1 LKAIRHKR
9 RADVVYIMFA
19 GLVSEYTMKFIMLSF
34 MALFL
39 SVISFQASADKIV
52 ITGKPVILD
61 VHPGYFTFPTTYTDI
76 KMVFNSN
83 GYYYVTVSGVDRVCY
98 LTKRPQLSSLDTI
111 KIVIE
116 KNGLRLP
123 WNCYKYNRG
132 FFSKNF

>member
-1 LKAIRHKR
+1 
-9 RADVVYIMFA
+9 MFA
-19 GLVSEYTMKFIMLSF
+19 GLVSEYTMKFIMVSF
-34 MALFL
+34 IALFL
-39 SVISFQASADKIV
+39 SVSSFQASADKIV

-76 KMVFNSN
+76 KMVYNSN

-98 LTKRPQLSSLDTI
+98 LTKKPQLSSLDTI

-123 WNCYKYNRG
+123 WNCYKYNPS